1 MRYTEARLSQI
12 ANFML
17 NDIDKETVLWAPNFD
32 DEKME
37 PTVLPSRYPN
47 LLVNGITGIAAGYAT
62 NIPPH
67 NLGEVL
73 DAAVYRI
80 THPSCTLE

>member
-1 MRYTEARLSQI
+1 
-12 ANFML
+12 ML
-17 NDIDKETVLWAPNFD
+17 VDIDKDTVLWAPNFD

-62 NIPPH
+62 NIRWM
-67 NLGEVL
+67 N
-73 DAAVYRI
+73 
-80 THPSCTLE
+80 